1 MPPGASE
8 RRAGFGLARRWRLWL
23 LLLFCL
29 NAVLLPLL
37 VRGDSGG
44 SAIPGWVPETLPAFA
59 LVMALSVGVSLPSSP
74 FCVAAGYL
82 FGFPRG
88 LMAAWIGNGVGALIA
103 FALGRLVLG
112 RLRRFLLRRFPRFGA
127 LSEAF
132 GTAGVGTVFLARLSP
147 IFPFAVQNFGW
158 AFTRV
163 RTRDYVLGTALGVGP
178 GALLFAHLGAAGRA
192 GVEMARGDSTLSGI
206 ITIVGIAATIPLV
219 RWLGRVGERALSEK
233 TGGSGIQQ
241 P

>member
-8 RRAGFGLARRWRLWL
+8 PAAARRGFRRWRFWL
-23 LLLFCL
+23 LVLFCL
-29 NAVLLPLL
+29 NAVALPVLL
-37 VRGDSGG
+37 RGDSDGG
-44 SAIPGWVPETLPAFA
+44 SVLDGVPQELPAFA
-59 LVMALSVGVSLPSSP
+59 LVMALSVGVALPSSP

-82 FGFPRG
+82 FGFSKG

-103 FALGRLVLG
+103 FALGRLALG
-112 RLRRFLLRRFPRFGA
+112 RVQRWLMRRFPRFGA

-132 GTAGVGTVFLARLSP
+132 GAAGVWTVFLARLSP

-163 RTRDYVLGTALGVGP
+163 RFRDYVLGTALGVGP

-192 GVEMARGDSTLSGI
+192 GVDMARGDTTLSGV
-206 ITIVGIAATIPLV
+206 ITIAGIAATIPLV
-219 RWLGRVGERALSEK
+219 RWLGRVGERALGEQ
-233 TGGSGIQQ
+233 TGG
-241 P
+241 